1 MVPIEFLLLA
11 FLAITAL
18 VIARLEYLFAAAML
32 TGIFSLL
39 SAGLFTLMD
48 AVDVAFTEAAVGA
61 GVSTVLMLGTL
72 SLTTREEKQ
81 SPTRVLPFFIVLVT
95 GGALFFGTLDMPLYG
110 DPSAIIHHYLVPEYI
125 AGTESEFGLPN
136 IVTAILA
143 SYRGFDTL
151 GETAVIVTAALGVMA
166 LLASGQSRKG
176 ADEE

>member
-1 MVPIEFLLLA
+1 
-11 FLAITAL
+11 
-18 VIARLEYLFAAAML
+18 
-32 TGIFSLL
+32 
-39 SAGLFTLMD
+39 
-48 AVDVAFTEAAVGA
+48 
-61 GVSTVLMLGTL
+61 
-72 SLTTREEKQ
+72 
-81 SPTRVLPFFIVLVT
+81 
-95 GGALFFGTLDMPLYG
+95 MPLYG